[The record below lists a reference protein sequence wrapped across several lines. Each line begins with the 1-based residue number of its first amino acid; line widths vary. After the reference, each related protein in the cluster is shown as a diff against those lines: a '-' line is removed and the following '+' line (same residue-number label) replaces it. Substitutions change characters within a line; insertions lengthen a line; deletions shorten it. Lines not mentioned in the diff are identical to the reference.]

1 MPVRAIRV
9 GFSGGADRAVFVI
22 LNREV
27 NVTPYINAVLN
38 KRNPERDQNRQCFH
52 SLVTWGLWV
61 EARKLTD
68 SQVQVQ
74 VIGELIFQ
82 AVQAVVLLLMILL
95 LQTEKFNETEY
106 VMILDCPLERSLF
119 ECVILM
125 ACIRVGEDTLVNFM
139 DVNTLE

>member
-1 MPVRAIRV
+1 MPVRATRV

-38 KRNPERDQNRQCFH
+38 KGNPERDQNRQCFH
-52 SLVTWGLWV
+52 SLVTWGFWV

-74 VIGELIFQ
+74 VIGELVPQ
-82 AVQAVVLLLMILL
+82 TVQAVLFVLMVLFLYAQKLDEAE
-95 LQTEKFNETEY
+95 Q
-106 VMILDCPLERSLF
+106 VMILDCPLERSLLEGGVF
-119 ECVILM
+119 VI
-125 ACIRVGEDTLVNFM
+125 CNRVGKDTVM
-139 DVNTLE
+139 